1 MGTLLIVLA
10 IVICIVLCYNR
21 YKQEQIVGLT
31 KEQILEKH
39 RNAFAK
45 YRGWL
50 IFAII
55 LFVGGYLLAKCYPMY
70 ETEEYEYWL
79 FGTHKG
85 TREVLTASA
94 WWSYILRGL
103 GILIG
108 IPVLIGFLDRWKAV
122 KRYEKMTLNEYSHL
136 QQKTQEDIK
145 KQDEEAKQARRARNL
160 AHNIN
165 DFINGDN

>member
-1 MGTLLIVLA
+1 MTFIIILVIVLA
-10 IVICIVLCYNR
+10 IIGIYAR
-21 YKQEQIVGLT
+21 YKQEQIVGLSH
-31 KEQILEKH
+31 KEILEKH
-39 RNAFAK
+39 RHAFAV

-55 LFVGGYLLAKCYPMY
+55 LFIGGYLLAKCYPMY

-79 FGTHKG
+79 FGTQKG

-108 IPVLIGFLDRWKAV
+108 IPVLIGFLDRWKA
-122 KRYEKMTLNEYSHL
+122 
-136 QQKTQEDIK
+136 IK
-145 KQDEEAKQARRARNL
+145 K
-160 AHNIN
+160 
-165 DFINGDN
+165 

>member
-1 MGTLLIVLA
+1 MTFLLFLV
-10 IVICIVLCYNR
+10 IVIAIIAVYAR

-39 RNAFAK
+39 RNAYATYK
-45 YRGWL
+45 GWL
-50 IFAII
+50 IFAVI

-85 TREVLTASA
+85 TREVLTTSA

-108 IPVLIGFLDRWKAV
+108 IPVLIGFLDRWNAV

-136 QQKTQEDIK
+136 QQKTQANIK
-145 KQDEEAKQARRARNL
+145 KEDEEAKQARRVRNL
-160 AHNIN
+160 ANNIN
-165 DFINGDN
+165 DFINGGN